1 MWGITSKKERG
12 RGGVLSGIV
21 SQMEKRFPTA
31 VLYEDRNNWDAKTF
45 KGSGASSFH
54 PSPATQNTHRVCSK
68 RHRSDCSYRPA
79 QPHLECTVP
88 T

>member
-1 MWGITSKKERG
+1 M
-12 RGGVLSGIV
+12 SGIV

-54 PSPATQNTHRVCSK
+54 PQPGYPKHSPRLLQTPPLRLQLPARAAALRMHCPHVT
-68 RHRSDCSYRPA
+68 RPRA
-79 QPHLECTVP
+79 RPLT